1 MSLQCF
7 DEALEKKIQNVFEN
21 TEIAHEEKMYSD
33 AIENDAVLNLPIIT
47 IWRISNVLAF
57 DKSTDARI
65 RSGYKAYSKDNKTVT
80 AIQSLPVLI
89 TYQIDIYSDRR
100 REVDDI
106 FKELCMFLYINDS
119 LHVVFNLS
127 DTVALE
133 EDYTLKLI
141 DNQSQTD
148 FSSFDDKG
156 RLYRETIN
164 LEIQNADL
172 PFLKDS
178 PVVSHIPIHQYVIEK
193 GEEVED

>member
-119 LHVVFNLS
+119 LRVVFNLS

-156 RLYRETIN
+156 RLYRETVN